1 MRPIGKYILIEPT
14 MEETET
20 ESGILLTMQDNNEFR
35 YRKATVVEAGT
46 DVDVINSGDIIYY
59 DGTNFVRLAIG
70 TAGQVLTV
78 NVGATAPEW
87 QT

>member
-59 DGTNFVRLAIG
+59 DNR
-70 TAGQVLTV
+70 AGYKMMLNNKQYSVIRENDV
-78 NVGATAPEW
+78 VVVE
-87 QT
+87 

>member
-46 DVDVINSGDIIYY
+46 DVDVINSGDTIYY
-59 DGTNFVRLAIG
+59 DNR
-70 TAGQVLTV
+70 AGYKKMLNNKQYSVIRENDV
-78 NVGATAPEW
+78 VVVE
-87 QT
+87 

>member
-46 DVDVINSGDIIYY
+46 DVDVINSGDTIYY
-59 DGTNFVRLAIG
+59 DNR
-70 TAGQVLTV
+70 AGYKMMLNNKQYSVIRENDV
-78 NVGATAPEW
+78 VVVE
-87 QT
+87 

>member
-46 DVDVINSGDIIYY
+46 DVEVINSGDTIYY
-59 DGTNFVRLAIG
+59 DNR
-70 TAGQVLTV
+70 AGYKMMLNNKQYSVIRENDV
-78 NVGATAPEW
+78 VVVE
-87 QT
+87 